1 MITTPLEIK
10 TFYDIRDAVRFYNI
24 TPINPERWNEI
35 DGEEAFEEYYE
46 LYHPN
51 VVFGGWVDIY
61 ELELGKIQDR
71 HFVVFEA
78 DRPRNED
85 SYPIYVIELPMPT
98 KVEEQ
103 I

>member
-35 DGEEAFEEYYE
+35 DGEDAFEEYYE

-51 VVFGGWVDIY
+51 VSFDGWVDIY
-61 ELELGKIQDR
+61 ELELGKIQGR
-71 HFVVFEA
+71 HFVVFEGKPN
-78 DRPRNED
+78 RD
-85 SYPIYVIELPMPT
+85 SEYPIYVIELPMPT
-98 KVEEQ
+98 KIEEQ
-103 I
+103 KI